1 MAQASPIGQLL
12 PGTQLYKYC
21 LRHRIGGGSFGEV
34 WLAEDQAV
42 GHEYAIKILKPGT
55 PVHHRLREAHIGHVL
70 DHNNVVRV
78 HQADVTQLGQHDFV
92 IIAMDYMPNG
102 PVTRLANPSLYL
114 PLPQIIR
121 LGQEILRGLE
131 YLHGHD
137 FYHNDVK
144 PENVLIGPQG
154 QGMLT
159 DYGIV
164 GVTQDGAPVPPPTF
178 YKIHAAPEV
187 LNANAITAQTD
198 VFQTGLTLFRMA
210 VGLNTLRQKFNALG
224 EQAYYNAVAQADL
237 VSTTDF
243 PAYVPSRLRRII
255 QKATH
260 PDLAERYQS
269 ALEMRRE
276 LEKLNYP
283 GHWTVEANG
292 DFVGYN
298 GPYCYRF
305 EQSKRAGNRY
315 DVQAFKRSRQTGRE
329 TRCARYCH
337 ANVTNS
343 VTKKEIAKFVK
354 AVVEGI

>member
-1 MAQASPIGQLL
+1 MPPASPIAQLL
-12 PGTQLYKYC
+12 PGTQLYKYT

-34 WLAEDQAV
+34 WLARDQAV
-42 GHEYAIKILKPGT
+42 DHEYAIKILKPGV
-55 PVHHRLREAHIGHVL
+55 PIHQRLREAHIGHVL

-78 HQADVTQLGQHDFV
+78 HQADITRLGGDEYV
-92 IIAMDYMPNG
+92 IIAMDYMPGG

-114 PLPQIIR
+114 PLPEVIR
-121 LGQEILRGLE
+121 LGKDILRGLE

-164 GVTQDGAPVPPPTF
+164 GVTQNGAPVAPPTF

-187 LNANAITAQTD
+187 LQQNAITARTD
-198 VFQTGLTLFRMA
+198 VYQTGLTLFRML
-210 VGLNTLRQKFNALG
+210 VGLDTLRQKFTALG
-224 EQAYYNAVAQADL
+224 EQGYYNAVAQADL
-237 VSTTDF
+237 ISASDF
-243 PAYVPSRLRRII
+243 PAYVPNRFRRAIL
-255 QKATH
+255 KAAH
-260 PDLAERYQS
+260 PDPNERYGS

-283 GHWTVEANG
+283 GFWTVEANG
-292 DFVGYN
+292 DFVGHN
-298 GPYCYRF
+298 GGYTYRF
-305 EQSKRAGNRY
+305 GVTKKVGNRH
-315 DVQAFKRSRQTGRE
+315 DVEAKRQNKKSGRE
-329 TRCARYCH
+329 TRCAKYCH
-337 ANVTNS
+337 TGVTNADA
-343 VTKKEIAKFVK
+343 KKKVAAFVK